1 MNRLALF
8 LIFLYQKFVSP
19 ILPPACRF
27 TPSCSEY
34 AKEAFQTY
42 SFFKALGMSL
52 SRISRCHPL
61 HEGGFDPLPKPTHK
75 S

>member
-1 MNRLALF
+1 MNRLFLL
-8 LIFLYQKFVSP
+8 LIFLYKKLLSP
-19 ILPPACRF
+19 LLPPACRF

-34 AKEAFQTY
+34 AKEAFETY
-42 SFFKALGMSL
+42 SFFKALRLSI

-61 HEGGFDPLPKPTHK
+61 HAGGYDPLPRPTNK